1 MDFMK
6 YNYILKYIILLVLYN
21 IVFFIFFNKILLNL
35 TSL

>member
-1 MDFMK
+1 MDFIK

-21 IVFFIFFNKILLNL
+21 IVFFFLNKILLNL